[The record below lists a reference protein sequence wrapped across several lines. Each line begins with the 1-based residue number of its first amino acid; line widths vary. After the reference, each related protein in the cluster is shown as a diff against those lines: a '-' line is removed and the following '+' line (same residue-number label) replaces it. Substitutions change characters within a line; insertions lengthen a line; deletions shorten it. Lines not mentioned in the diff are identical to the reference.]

1 MGRKPIYTKV
11 YNQLRY
17 QILSGELPIGSSLPP
32 ERKLAEQLG
41 VSRNTVVRAY
51 SELEAEGFIAGR
63 MGSGRYV
70 KALSP
75 SVSTSRFD
83 WYNSYSHD
91 SLTASPSHINEILS
105 VTDDYPDTINFAH
118 GDGGKHTLASSG
130 FADYVKATA
139 ELLNSYYFTSVQG
152 HPLLRELIVEWMG
165 MEQISS
171 PEQVVITSGSQEGL
185 YIITTLLARPGDLIV
200 AEMPTYFGS
209 LQLFQS
215 LGMQVIPIPLDRQGM
230 RIDILE
236 GVLERYR
243 PRFIYTVPTFH
254 NPTGYTMSL
263 SRRKQLLELSERY
276 RLPVVEDD
284 AYRHLHLAEEPPPPL
299 KALDQSGNVIYLN
312 TFSKLLFPGLR
323 VGWVAASR
331 PFTRLMTRMKELSI
345 STNTLG
351 QLALASY
358 LKDGALYR
366 HLYHARSL
374 YAGQAAVLEEH
385 LAALKPFGIA
395 YEKPAGGFYFWVSLP
410 EEINPRK
417 LMKECLR
424 RGLSFTCGDM
434 FLLREAEQPF
444 IRLCF
449 THEQPEQIK
458 QGMMILAE
466 ALHAQ
471 KPCGDRGVASQGC
484 KLDVVS
490 PR

>member
-51 SELEAEGFIAGR
+51 SELEAEGLIAGR

-70 KALSP
+70 EALSP
-75 SVSTSRFD
+75 SASPARFD
-83 WYNSYSHD
+83 WDNSYGHE
-91 SLTASPSHINEILS
+91 SLTASPSHMNELLS
-105 VTDDYPDTINFAH
+105 VTDRYPDTINFAH

-130 FADYVKATA
+130 FADYVKSSA
-139 ELLNSYYFTSVQG
+139 EQQNSYYFTSVQG
-152 HPLLRELIVEWMG
+152 HPLLRELIVQWMG
-165 MEQISS
+165 MEQVSL
-171 PEQVVITSGSQEGL
+171 PEQIVITSGSQEGL
-185 YIITTLLARPGDLIV
+185 YFITTLLARLGDLIV
-200 AEMPTYFGS
+200 TEMPTYFGS

-215 LGMQVIPIPLDRQGM
+215 LGMQVIPIPLDQEGM
-230 RIDILE
+230 RIDVLE

-254 NPTGYTMSL
+254 NPTGFTMSL
-263 SRRKQLLELSERY
+263 ARRKHLLELSERY
-276 RLPVVEDD
+276 RIPVVEDD
-284 AYRHLHLAEEPPPPL
+284 AYRHLHVAKEPPPPL

-331 PFTRLMTRMKELSI
+331 PFTRLLTRMKELSI

-358 LKDGALYR
+358 LRDDALSR
-366 HLYHARSL
+366 HLTHARRL
-374 YAGQAAVLEEH
+374 YAEQAEVMEKC
-385 LAALKPFGIA
+385 LAALKPLGIS

-417 LMKECLR
+417 LMKQCLS
-424 RGLSFTCGDM
+424 RGVSFPCGDM
-434 FLLREAEQPF
+434 FLLREAEQPY
-444 IRLCF
+444 IRLCY
-449 THEQPEQIK
+449 THELPEQIER
-458 QGMMILAE
+458 GMAILAE
-466 ALHAQ
+466 VLHAQ
-471 KPCGDRGVASQGC
+471 KPPAGTWV
-484 KLDVVS
+484 
-490 PR
+490 